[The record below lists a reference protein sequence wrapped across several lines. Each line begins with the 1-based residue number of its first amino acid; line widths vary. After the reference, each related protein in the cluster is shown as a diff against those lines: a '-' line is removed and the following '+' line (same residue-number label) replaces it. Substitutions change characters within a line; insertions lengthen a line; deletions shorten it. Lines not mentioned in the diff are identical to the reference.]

1 MHRGDADVEE
11 RAVEFADPETF
22 ERTFE
27 LGEILADER
36 DRSREVVR
44 EFRVRIA
51 IEGDDG
57 AAARDDRAGVA
68 ARAVGPVEIDAAAAD
83 SERFQR
89 FVE

>member
-1 MHRGDADVEE
+1 LHRGDADVEE

-44 EFRVRIA
+44 ELGVWIA
-51 IEGDDG
+51 IERDDG
-57 AAARDDRAGVA
+57 SAARDDCPRVA
-68 ARAVGPVEIDAAAAD
+68 ACAVGRVEVEPTASDRQ
-83 SERFQR
+83 RFER